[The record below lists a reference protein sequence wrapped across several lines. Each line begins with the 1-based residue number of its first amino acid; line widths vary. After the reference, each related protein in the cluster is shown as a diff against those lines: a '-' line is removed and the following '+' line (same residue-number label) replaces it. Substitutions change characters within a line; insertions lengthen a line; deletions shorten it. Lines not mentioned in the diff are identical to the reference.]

1 MGFDG
6 TSVIVSGGAGGLGAA
21 AVRDLVKAGARVVIA
36 DLNDEKGQELEKEL
50 GDAVRYVRTDV
61 LEDESVQAALDAAA
75 ELGTLRYAVVA
86 HGGFGGT
93 PERLVGRDGS
103 PASYEA
109 FKTTI
114 DIYLGGTYNMLR
126 LAAAKIATA
135 EPDDDGE
142 RGAIVTTASIAAYEG
157 QIGQTPYAAA
167 KGGVVS
173 LTLAAARDLSAVGIR
188 VCCIAPGTIK
198 TPMMASVGEEALKK
212 YGEAVPFPKRLGEP
226 AEYAALAT
234 HLLSNPYMNGET
246 VRIDGAQRFGPR

>member
-21 AVRDLVKAGARVVIA
+21 AVRDLVKAGACVVIA
-36 DLNDEKGQELEKEL
+36 DLNDDKGHELEEEL
-50 GDAVRYVRTDV
+50 GTSARYVRTDV
-61 LEDESVQAALDAAA
+61 LDDDSVQGAIEAAT

-86 HGGFGGT
+86 HGASGVA
-93 PERLVGRDGS
+93 ERIVGRDGS
-103 PASYEA
+103 PAA
-109 FKTTI
+109 FEHFKGTI
-114 DIYLGGTYNMLR
+114 DTYLGGTYNVR
-126 LAAAKIATA
+126 LAAARIASA
-135 EPDDDGE
+135 DPDERRE

-157 QIGQTPYAAA
+157 QIGQAPYAAA

-173 LTLAAARDLSAVGIR
+173 LTLAAARDLSAVGVR
-188 VCCIAPGTIK
+188 VCCITPGTMM
-198 TPMMASVGEEALKK
+198 TPMMLSVGEEAIAKFS
-212 YGEAVPFPKRLGEP
+212 EAVPFPKRLGEP

>member
-21 AVRDLVKAGARVVIA
+21 AVRDLVRAGARVVIA
-36 DLNDEKGQELEKEL
+36 DLNDDKGRELEAEL
-50 GDAVRYVRTDV
+50 GGSARYVRTNV
-61 LEDESVQAALDAAA
+61 LDDDSVQGAIGAAA
-75 ELGTLRYAVVA
+75 DLGTLRYAVLA
-86 HGGFGGT
+86 HGGLGGT
-93 PERLVGRDGS
+93 PERLVRRDGS

-135 EPDDDGE
+135 EPDENGE

-157 QIGQTPYAAA
+157 QIGQASYAAA

-226 AEYAALAT
+226 SEYAALAR

-246 VRIDGAQRFGPR
+246 IRIDGAIRLAPK

>member
-21 AVRDLVKAGARVVIA
+21 AVRDLVGAGARVVIA
-36 DLNDEKGQELEKEL
+36 DLNDDKGRELEAEL
-50 GDAVRYVRTDV
+50 GGSARYVRTNV
-61 LEDESVQAALDAAA
+61 LDDDSVQGAIGAAA
-75 ELGTLRYAVVA
+75 DLGTLRYAVLA
-86 HGGFGGT
+86 HGGLGGT
-93 PERLVGRDGS
+93 PERLVRRDGS

-135 EPDDDGE
+135 EPDENGE
-142 RGAIVTTASIAAYEG
+142 RGAIVATASIAAYEG
-157 QIGQTPYAAA
+157 QIGQASYAAA

-226 AEYAALAT
+226 SEYAALAR

-246 VRIDGAQRFGPR
+246 IRIDGAQRFGPR